1 MELRAVLDKF
11 FIGEVAHE
19 AGHTAPL
26 EDELAEGTFYYTIK
40 KRVHA
45 YFQAQKVMRT
55 ACP

>member
-1 MELRAVLDKF
+1 MLDKF

-19 AGHTAPL
+19 AGHTAPP